1 MQLRSFLTAVF
12 AVSILTMSATHT
24 FGASQPDH
32 TRYLVYI
39 GVYGKGVYAF
49 RFDAGTAKIEPL
61 GMVGEIVNPSFL
73 ATDRDYRNLYAVS
86 ELEGKVE
93 GAVAS
98 FAIDRSSGSLKLL
111 NTRPSGGRAPCHLA
125 VDHTDRVLVVA
136 NYTTGD
142 VSSYPIEKD
151 GSLGPMASVMAAHG
165 SSVNKERQEGPH
177 AHETVIS
184 ADNRRVYVPDLGLDH
199 IRIYR
204 LDAATAKLT
213 PNNPPFGQ
221 IDPGRGPRHMAFSHD
236 EKYAYVLSEIEPF
249 VTVFRHDTSNGALHE
264 IQSVETLPADF
275 KGENTGA
282 EIRIDRSGKYLYAS
296 NRGNDSIQVFAIDPA
311 NGTIRRIQ
319 IIPTGGKTPRGFAL
333 DPTGQFLFV
342 GNQDS
347 NQLAIFRVNRETGE
361 LSDTEQRFEVP
372 SPVDVLFVPAK

>member
-1 MQLRSFLTAVF
+1 
-12 AVSILTMSATHT
+12 MSTSYT
-24 FGASQPDH
+24 FGASQPDQ

-39 GVYGKGVYAF
+39 GIYGKGIYAF
-49 RFDAGTAKIEPL
+49 RFDANTAKIEPL
-61 GMVGEIVNPSFL
+61 GMVGEVTNPSFL
-73 ATDRDYRNLYAVS
+73 ATDPNYRNLYAVS

-93 GAVAS
+93 GRVAS
-98 FAIDRSSGSLKLL
+98 FSINRADGSLKPL
-111 NTRPSGGRAPCHLA
+111 NSRASGGQAPCHLA
-125 VDHTDRVLVVA
+125 VDHTGKALVVA

-142 VSSYPIEKD
+142 VSSYPIEND
-151 GSLGPMASVMAAHG
+151 GSLGPMVSVMAARG

-184 ADNRRVYVPDLGLDH
+184 ANNKRVYVPDLGLDH

-204 LDAATAKLT
+204 LDAATAKLS

-221 IDPGRGPRHMAFSHD
+221 VDPGRGPRHMAFSHD

-249 VTVFRHDTSNGALHE
+249 ITMFRHDTSSGALHE
-264 IQSVETLPADF
+264 IQSVETLPRDF

-282 EIRIDRSGKYLYAS
+282 EIRLSTSGKYLYAS

-311 NGTIRRIQ
+311 NGNIRRIQ
-319 IIPTGGKTPRGFAL
+319 IISSGGKTPRGFAI

-347 NQLAIFRVNRETGE
+347 NQLALLRVNRETGE
-361 LSDTEQRFEVP
+361 LSDTEQRFDVP

>member
-1 MQLRSFLTAVF
+1 MQLRSLLTTVF
-12 AVSILTMSATHT
+12 AVSILPMSASHT
-24 FGASQPDH
+24 FGASQPDQ
-32 TRYLVYI
+32 TRFIVYI
-39 GVYGKGVYAF
+39 GVYGSGVYAF
-49 RFDAGTAKIEPL
+49 RFDANTAKVSSL
-61 GMVGEIVNPSFL
+61 GMVGEVKNPSFL
-73 ATDRDYRNLYAVS
+73 ATDQNYRNLYAVS

-93 GAVAS
+93 GRVAS
-98 FAIDRSSGSLKLL
+98 FSIDRGNGSLKLL
-111 NTRPSGGRAPCHLA
+111 NTRPSGGQAPCHLA
-125 VDHTDRVLVVA
+125 VDHTDKTLVVA
-136 NYTTGD
+136 NYTTGEAT
-142 VSSYPIEKD
+142 SYPIEKD
-151 GSLGPMASVMAAHG
+151 GSLGAMASRMTAHG
-165 SSVNKERQEGPH
+165 SSANKERQEGPH

-213 PNNPPFGQ
+213 PNDPPFGQ
-221 IDPGRGPRHMAFSHD
+221 IDPGRGPRHMVFSHD

-249 VTVFRHDTSNGALHE
+249 VTVFRHDASSGALHE
-264 IQSVETLPADF
+264 IQSVETLPRDF

-282 EIRIDRSGKYLYAS
+282 EIRLDRSGKYLYAS
-296 NRGNDSIQVFAIDPA
+296 NRGNDSLQVFAVDPT

-319 IIPTGGKTPRGFAL
+319 IISTGGKTPRGFAI
-333 DPTGQFLFV
+333 DPTGQFLFA